1 MANIGRWALRLV
13 ALAALIFA
21 GHEVIARVADWF
33 DLAILPHTEDMLH
46 RAILLAVG
54 AYVLLMALPFVP
66 GAEIGLT
73 LLTALGGA
81 LAPLVYL
88 ATATSLMLAFL
99 VGRLLPPTVLS
110 AGLRAI
116 GLRRAGQFVT
126 ETAKLSE
133 EELKARL
140 LAASQSRFASA
151 LVNYRYVALAL
162 AINTPGNVVL
172 GGGCGLAMMAGLSR
186 LFDPLSFLLT
196 VLIAVLPVPLLFFLG
211 QL

>member
-1 MANIGRWALRLV
+1 MAHLGRWAIRLA

-21 GHEVIARVADWF
+21 GHEVIAHVADWF

-46 RAILLAVG
+46 RAILLGVG
-54 AYVLLMALPFVP
+54 AYVLLMAVPFVP

-99 VGRLLPPTVLS
+99 VGRLLPPSVIST
-110 AGLRAI
+110 GLKAV
-116 GLRRAGQFVT
+116 GLKRAGQFVT
-126 ETAKLSE
+126 ETAELSE
-133 EELKARL
+133 EEMKARL
-140 LAASQSRFASA
+140 LSTSQSRFARV

-172 GGGCGLAMMAGLSR
+172 GGGGGLAMMAGLSR

-196 VLIAVLPVPLLFFLG
+196 VLIAVLPVPLLFYLG

>member
-1 MANIGRWALRLV
+1 MAHLGRWAIRLA

-21 GHEVIARVADWF
+21 GHEVIAHVADWF

-46 RAILLAVG
+46 RAILLGVG
-54 AYVLLMALPFVP
+54 AYVLLMAVPFVP

-99 VGRLLPPTVLS
+99 VGRLLPPS
-110 AGLRAI
+110 AISTGLQAV
-116 GLRRAGQFVT
+116 GLKRAGQFIT
-126 ETAKLSE
+126 ETAELPE
-133 EELKARL
+133 EEMKARL
-140 LAASQSRFASA
+140 LSTSQSRFARV

-172 GGGCGLAMMAGLSR
+172 GGGGGLAMMAGLSR

-196 VLIAVLPVPLLFFLG
+196 VLIAVLPVPLLFYLG